1 MPEQLY
7 IPQKPLAHYVAHFYY
22 SAGYTPPPRK
32 ERVLPSGSAQ
42 LIINL
47 GNTFFRHFKKKNA
60 DAIKSD
66 AAIIAG
72 VNSRYIFLDPQTRL
86 STIGAVFK
94 PGGIQALL
102 DYSAA
107 DFLDR
112 TASLTDVIGGD
123 IAALRQCLMAKSTP
137 QQKFRLLESFL
148 MQQADPLYQPN
159 AGIQRAVQL
168 LQDHPERSISAI
180 AETIGYSRRQ
190 LSTLFRHAAGIA
202 PKEYARIQRFQKAI
216 KSIRSCSSPK
226 WSQLAL
232 SCGYYDQSHFNRD
245 FKRLSDLTPSQYL
258 RTYTDEANH
267 LPA

>member
-1 MPEQLY
+1 MSETLY
-7 IPQKPLAHYVAHFYY
+7 IPQKPLSHYVAHFYY
-22 SAGYTPPPRK
+22 SAGYTPPPGK

-47 GNTFFRHFKKKNA
+47 GGTFFRHFNEK
-60 DAIKSD
+60 DSDGITSD

-102 DYSAA
+102 GYPATE
-107 DFLDR
+107 FLNQ
-112 TASLTDVIGGD
+112 TASLADVIGGD
-123 IAALRQCLMAKSTP
+123 IAALRQCLIAKNTS
-137 QQKFRLLESFL
+137 QHKFRLLESFL
-148 MQQADPLYQPN
+148 MQQAGSSDRLN

-168 LQDHPERSISAI
+168 LHNHPGRSISAI

-190 LSTLFRHAAGIA
+190 LSTLFRQAAGIA
-202 PKEYARIQRFQKAI
+202 PKEYARIQRFQKAL
-216 KSIRSCSSPK
+216 KSIRSCSSPT
-226 WSQLAL
+226 WSHLAL

-245 FKRLSDLTPSQYL
+245 FKRLSDLTPTQYL
-258 RTYTDEANH
+258 RDYTDEANH